1 MRLKQLFQCTGNN
14 KDTVSV
20 LPFGPGVACVEAV
33 ETN

>member
-1 MRLKQLFQCTGNN
+1 MRLKLLFQCDN